1 MYVWMFK
8 NIASRWRFNH
18 EHKRRSQW
26 LTLWITFASSNSHP
40 AICVLLNSAR
50 ICATMVVVVPIVV
63 LGSRIY
69 SRNQSCFSAI
79 LVQPIAVFLASCLK
93 AMHKR
98 LNLVGEACPCGR
110 LLTFNLEIICEFP
123 GSDPGSSSTPA
134 NLTLTPGPA
143 AERRRSRTRSTQ
155 RQLSQ
160 RDMSTSMT
168 SMQMRQLTL
177 TSTPM
182 TPPGPPEERQPA
194 ATQER
199 QPAATQKGEDCT
211 HCSDTHPAVSSAGSG
226 DAFPE
231 PTTPQRAQSALVDE
245 LCSYCDDR
253 VIDYRCGECRMTL
266 CNQCAQPCPV
276 QYERGC
282 YQLYCPT
289 HLHTHCCKSL
299 FQNITERPARHQLPK
314 QYRWTPCCRL
324 WT

>member
-18 EHKRRSQW
+18 EHKRRTQW
-26 LTLWITFASSNSHP
+26 LTLWITFASGNSHP
-40 AICVLLNSAR
+40 AICLLLNSAR

-69 SRNQSCFSAI
+69 SRNQNCFSAI

-110 LLTFNLEIICEFP
+110 LLTLNLEIICEFP

-143 AERRRSRTRSTQ
+143 AERRRSRTRSPQ

-168 SMQMRQLTL
+168 S
-177 TSTPM
+177 
-182 TPPGPPEERQPA
+182 
-194 ATQER
+194 
-199 QPAATQKGEDCT
+199 TQKSEDCT
-211 HCSDTHPAVSSAGSG
+211 HCSGTHPAVSSARSG